1 MNKKSV
7 PEGICGHVGSPHLLN
22 NLYKLLKLNDNNK
35 EKRYFKR
42 VVSFGKK
49 NSFTKTILYIYF
61 D

>member
-7 PEGICGHVGSPHLLN
+7 PEGICGYVGSPHLLN

-49 NSFTKTILYIYF
+49 NSFTKTIL
-61 D
+61 

>member
-22 NLYKLLKLNDNNK
+22 NLYKLLKLKDNNK

-49 NSFTKTILYIYF
+49 NSFTKTIL
-61 D
+61 